1 MVAVGAV
8 PRSLRDQVDIVS
20 GLRQRDAFAVEYAAV
35 IRPMSGAN
43 VAHSH
48 DLAPRQYSVLPVY
61 V

>member
-35 IRPMSGAN
+35 IPPHVRSKRGTL
-43 VAHSH
+43 S
-48 DLAPRQYSVLPVY
+48 
-61 V
+61 